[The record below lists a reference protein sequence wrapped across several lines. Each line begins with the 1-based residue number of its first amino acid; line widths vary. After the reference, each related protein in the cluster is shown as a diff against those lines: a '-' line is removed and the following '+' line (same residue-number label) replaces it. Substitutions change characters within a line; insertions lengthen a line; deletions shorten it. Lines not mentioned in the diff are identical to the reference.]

1 LSAAAGFS
9 TAGPVTPEVIQ
20 QLASHAIVRQVV
32 RFAAVGV
39 LATGS
44 HYVVLIALV
53 ELAHMR
59 PVIATTIG
67 YCVGIVVSYSL
78 NRRFTF
84 VTDAPVVS
92 SFVKFAVLYGIGMAL
107 NAVIM
112 GGLIAWGAPYLLAQ
126 VAATA
131 IVLFWNFLGARYIV
145 FR

>member
-1 LSAAAGFS
+1 M
-9 TAGPVTPEVIQ
+9 TPELIQ
-20 QLASHAIVRQVV
+20 QLANRAIVRQVV

-53 ELAHMR
+53 ELAHVR

-67 YCVGIVVSYSL
+67 YCVGTVVSYAL

-107 NAVIM
+107 NAAIM
-112 GGLIAWGAPYLLAQ
+112 GALIAWSAPYLLAQ
-126 VAATA
+126 VVATA